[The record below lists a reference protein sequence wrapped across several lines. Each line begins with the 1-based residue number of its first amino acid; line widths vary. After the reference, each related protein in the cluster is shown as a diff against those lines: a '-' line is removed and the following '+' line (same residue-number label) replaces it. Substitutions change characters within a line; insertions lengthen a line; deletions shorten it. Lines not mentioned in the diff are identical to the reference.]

1 MADVGWGT
9 TSTTI
14 TTELFERGALH
25 GLVQAKVVA
34 NLPSPIRHPK
44 MNVLMI
50 APGYPGEMPY
60 FCRGLTR
67 HGGKVYGLSD
77 VAEGDLPSMTRQHLS
92 GYLRVPNLTDEDAV
106 VRAVVGGVG
115 GHRIERV
122 VCLWEPGVVL
132 AAKLREALGAPGMGV
147 AQAQTFR
154 NKDLMKQ
161 KVTAAGIRTARHASA
176 TTIPQVREAARAI
189 GYPVIVKPIAGAG
202 SMDTVRAND
211 ETELERALAQVKS
224 YDEVNVEEFIEG
236 EEFTYDT
243 ICIDG
248 RIVYENVCYYRPNPL
263 IARSTEWISPQTIAL
278 RDLSPVEVKAGV
290 ALGHDVLKA
299 LDFGTG
305 FTHME
310 WFYTARGEAIFGEI
324 AARPPGAHTVD
335 LMNFVGDVD
344 LFDGYGEADL
354 KGTFSVSTQRKY
366 NVSNIFKRAQGKG
379 RIRHIEG
386 LESIMARFGE
396 HIVHVD
402 LLPVGAERRNW
413 IQTLVS
419 DGYVTVRHPDLQACF
434 DISDAVGTDLQL
446 YAG

>member
-1 MADVGWGT
+1 
-9 TSTTI
+9 
-14 TTELFERGALH
+14 
-25 GLVQAKVVA
+25 
-34 NLPSPIRHPK
+34 

-60 FCRGLTR
+60 FCRGLAR

-77 VAEGDLPSMTRQHLS
+77 VPENDLPALARENLV
-92 GYLRVPNLTDEDAV
+92 GYLRVPNLTDEEAV
-106 VRAVVGGVG
+106 VRAVQAGLGA
-115 GHRIERV
+115 HRIERV

-132 AAKLREALGAPGMGV
+132 AAKLREALGAPGMRD

-176 TTIPQVREAARAI
+176 TTVAQVREAAREI
-189 GYPVIVKPIAGAG
+189 GFPVIVKPIAGAG
-202 SMDTVRAND
+202 SMDTVRAGTA
-211 ETELERALAQVKS
+211 EELERALAQVKS

-278 RDLSPVEVKAGV
+278 RDLSPPDVKAGI
-290 ALGHDVLKA
+290 ALGHQVLKA
-299 LDFGTG
+299 LEFGTG

-310 WFYTARGEAIFGEI
+310 WFYTARKEAIFGEI

-344 LFDGYGEADL
+344 LFDGYAEADL
-354 KGTFSVSTQRKY
+354 KGTFSTSTERKY
-366 NVSNIFKRAQGKG
+366 NVSNIFKRAQGRG
-379 RIRHIEG
+379 RIRRIEG
-386 LESIMARFGE
+386 LERIMARFGE
-396 HIVHVD
+396 HIAHVD

-419 DGYVTVRHPDLQACF
+419 DGYVVVRHPDLQACY

-446 YAG
+446 YAS

>member
-1 MADVGWGT
+1 
-9 TSTTI
+9 
-14 TTELFERGALH
+14 
-25 GLVQAKVVA
+25 
-34 NLPSPIRHPK
+34 

-50 APGYPGEMPY
+50 APGYPGEMPF
-60 FCRGLTR
+60 FCRGLTKQ
-67 HGGKVYGLSD
+67 GGKVYGLSD
-77 VAEGDLPSMTRQHLS
+77 VPEGDLPVLARENLA

-106 VRAVVGGVG
+106 VRAVVAGVG
-115 GHRIERV
+115 GHKIERV

-132 AAKLREALGAPGMGV
+132 AARLREALGAPGMRV

-176 TTIPQVREAARAI
+176 TSVAQVREAAREI
-189 GYPVIVKPIAGAG
+189 GFPVIVKPIAGAG
-202 SMDTVRAND
+202 SMDTVRAGSA
-211 ETELERALAQVKS
+211 EELERALAQVKS

-236 EEFTYDT
+236 EEYTYDT

-263 IARSTEWISPQTIAL
+263 VARSTEWISPQTIAL
-278 RDLSPVEVKAGV
+278 RDLTTPDVKEGI
-290 ALGHDVLKA
+290 ALGHEVLKA
-299 LDFGTG
+299 LEFGTG

-310 WFYTARGEAIFGEI
+310 WFYTAKKEAIFGEI

-335 LMNFVGDVD
+335 LMNFVSDVD
-344 LFDGYGEADL
+344 LFDGYAEADL
-354 KGTFSVSTQRKY
+354 RGKFSVPLDRKY

-379 RIRHIEG
+379 RIRRVEG
-386 LESIMARFGE
+386 LDSIMHRFGE

-419 DGYVTVRHPDLQACF
+419 DGYLTVRHPDLQACF

-446 YAG
+446 YAS

>member
-1 MADVGWGT
+1 
-9 TSTTI
+9 
-14 TTELFERGALH
+14 
-25 GLVQAKVVA
+25 
-34 NLPSPIRHPK
+34 

-60 FCRGLTR
+60 FCRGLTQ

-77 VAEGDLPSMTRQHLS
+77 VPENDLPAMARQHLS
-92 GYLRVPNLTDEDAV
+92 GYLRVPNLTDEEAV
-106 VRAVVGGVG
+106 VRAVVSGVA
-115 GHRIERV
+115 GHQIDRV
-122 VCLWEPGVVL
+122 VCVWEPGVVL
-132 AAKLREALGAPGMGV
+132 AAKLRQALGAPGMRE

-176 TTIPQVREAARAI
+176 TTVAQVRDAAREI
-189 GYPVIVKPIAGAG
+189 GFPVIVKPIAGAG
-202 SMDTVRAND
+202 SMDTIRAGSA
-211 ETELERALAQVKS
+211 EELERALAQVKS

-278 RDLSPVEVKAGV
+278 RDLSPPDVKAGI
-290 ALGHDVLKA
+290 AQGHDVLKA
-299 LDFGTG
+299 LEFGTG

-310 WFYTARGEAIFGEI
+310 WFYTAKQEAVFGEI

-335 LMNFVGDVD
+335 LMNYVGDVD
-344 LFDGYGEADL
+344 LFNGYAEADL
-354 KGTFSVSTQRKY
+354 KGTFSTSTERKY

-379 RIRHIEG
+379 RIRRVEG

-402 LLPVGAERRNW
+402 LLQVGAERRNW
-413 IQTLVS
+413 VQTLVS
-419 DGYVTVRHPDLQACF
+419 DGYVTVWHQDLQAF
-434 DISDAVGTDLQL
+434 YAISDEVGTDLQL
-446 YAG
+446 YES

>member
-1 MADVGWGT
+1 
-9 TSTTI
+9 
-14 TTELFERGALH
+14 
-25 GLVQAKVVA
+25 
-34 NLPSPIRHPK
+34 

-67 HGGKVYGLSD
+67 HGAKVYGLSD
-77 VAEGDLPSMTRQHLS
+77 VPEPELPVMARQHLA
-92 GYLRVPNLTDEDAV
+92 GYLRVPNLTDEEAV
-106 VRAVVGGVG
+106 VRSVVAGVG
-115 GHRIERV
+115 SQKIERV

-132 AAKLREALGAPGMGV
+132 AAKLREALGAPGMRE
-147 AQAQTFR
+147 AQAQIFR

-176 TTIPQVREAARAI
+176 TTVAQVREAAREI
-189 GYPVIVKPIAGAG
+189 GFPVIVKPIAGAG
-202 SMDTVRAND
+202 SMDTVRAD
-211 ETELERALAQVKS
+211 SVEELERALAQVKS

-278 RDLSPVEVKAGV
+278 RDLSPTEVQAGI
-290 ALGHDVLKA
+290 ALGHRVLEA
-299 LDFGTG
+299 LEFGTG

-310 WFYTARGEAIFGEI
+310 WFWTAKGEAVFGEI

-344 LFDGYGEADL
+344 LFEGYAEADL
-354 KGTFSVSTQRKY
+354 KGTFSMSTERKY
-366 NVSNIFKRAQGKG
+366 NASNIFKRAQGKG
-379 RIRHIEG
+379 RIRRVEG

-396 HIVHVD
+396 HIVHMD

-419 DGYVTVRHPDLQACF
+419 DGYVVVRHPDLDACF
-434 DISDAVGTDLQL
+434 EISDAVGTDLQL
-446 YAG
+446 YAS